1 MKKETKKSHT
11 DLSIEYAIHQAN
23 FWGNYLKKEKAG
35 VEEKTLKVDI
45 FEKTAIQSGAY
56 SSLIHTAI
64 EELERIEKILK
75 AI

>member
-1 MKKETKKSHT
+1 MKKEVKKSHT

-35 VEEKTLKVDI
+35 IQEKTLKVDI

-56 SSLIHTAI
+56 SSLIYTAI
-64 EELERIEKILK
+64 EQLERIEKILK
-75 AI
+75 GI

>member
-35 VEEKTLKVDI
+35 IQEKTLKVDI

-56 SSLIHTAI
+56 SSLVHTAI
-64 EELERIEKILK
+64 EQLERIEKILK